1 MKSMYWLGGLF
12 VALGILSGVIGV
24 VSYRNGQKQLAGY
37 VQATATVSDWVPDPN
52 YGTPDYCPKYEYTTQ
67 DGSTRS
73 YIGSDCEAKPDP
85 QTVGHQQEV
94 IFYDPTNPYTDVA
107 TRGWT
112 GSEGT
117 PLIAGAI
124 GLGFF
129 VLLGLVMAIVG
140 AVTGKKMPQQS
151 AAGSRASRSSA
162 DTEQALADTGRLA
175 EENKQRAEQ
184 LRQMTDEIKRKMEQR
199 QRGK

>member
-112 GSEGT
+112 GSEGSRPRMYAEGKAIST
-117 PLIAGAI
+117 FWPSLTTVTWSPTTSPAPFTLIGNS
-124 GLGFF
+124 G
-129 VLLGLVMAIVG
+129 VR
-140 AVTGKKMPQQS
+140 T
-151 AAGSRASRSSA
+151 R
-162 DTEQALADTGRLA
+162 
-175 EENKQRAEQ
+175 
-184 LRQMTDEIKRKMEQR
+184 
-199 QRGK
+199 